1 MRDQDNVIRLH
12 ISGISRGEV
21 VLLAAGRGCGARGEV
36 LLVMLVLV
44 GRMGRRRAIRRR
56 VPEAIHH
63 DSETPNVLKSRDA
76 CGSSDSYGNP
86 IWEIRKYD
94 SGPHPYGS

>member
-1 MRDQDNVIRLH
+1 MRDQDNAIRLQS
-12 ISGISRGEV
+12 SGISMGAV

-36 LLVMLVLV
+36 LLVMLELV

-56 VPEAIHH
+56 VPEAIHD
-63 DSETPNVLKSRDA
+63 DSETPNVLKSGDA

-86 IWEIRKYD
+86 IWEIRKYG
-94 SGPHPYGS
+94 SGPHHYRS